1 MSVTGTGRDPAVA
14 WRRFEEHR
22 AHLMGVAYHLLGS
35 VGEAEDAVQETY
47 LRLARTDLAAIGDLR
62 SWLTTVVTRI
72 CLDQLTSARAR
83 RERYAGPWLPEPV
96 VEPVAALGPEER
108 IALVDSVGYAM
119 LVVLE
124 SLSPA
129 ERIVFVL
136 HEAFGFTHAEI
147 ARITGRHETACRQLL
162 ARARRH
168 VTERAPRF
176 TPDRE
181 EHRTAVTAFLRAAA
195 HGDLDELAGVLDPR
209 VVLRSDGG
217 GHAPAARR
225 PVTGAHN
232 VARLLLG
239 AAARDRTVWCLTAV
253 NGSTGAIFTHD
264 GRVVGVMA
272 FTVLDGRVSA
282 IDFVINPEKLR
293 HLGRDRRPRISPL
306 RNGVIDH
313 D

>member
-1 MSVTGTGRDPAVA
+1 M
-14 WRRFEEHR
+14 FEEHQP
-22 AHLMGVAYHLLGS
+22 HLMRVAYHLMGTVS
-35 VGEAEDAVQETY
+35 EAEDAVQEAY
-47 LRLARTDLAAIGDLR
+47 LRLVRTGAEVDDPR
-62 SWLTTVVTRI
+62 SWLTTTVTRI

-83 RERYAGPWLPEPV
+83 RERYVGPWLPEPV
-96 VEPVAALGPEER
+96 VAPAPALGPEDR
-108 IALVDSVGYAM
+108 LTLDDSVSLAM

-136 HEAFGFTHAEI
+136 HEAFGFAHAEI
-147 ARITGRHETACRQLL
+147 AGIVGRQETACRQLL

-168 VTERAPRF
+168 VDERAPRF
-176 TPDRE
+176 TPDRD

-195 HGDLDELAGVLDPR
+195 DGDLDALAGVLDPR

-217 GHAPAARR
+217 GQVTSARR
-225 PVTGAHN
+225 PVSGARD

-239 AAARDRTVWCLTAV
+239 LAARDRTDWRMTPV
-253 NGSTGAIFTHD
+253 NGMPGAVFSRA

-272 FTVLDGRVSA
+272 FTVFAGRITE
-282 IDFVINPEKLR
+282 IDFVLNPEKLR
-293 HLGRDRRPRISPL
+293 HLGAVR
-306 RNGVIDH
+306 H